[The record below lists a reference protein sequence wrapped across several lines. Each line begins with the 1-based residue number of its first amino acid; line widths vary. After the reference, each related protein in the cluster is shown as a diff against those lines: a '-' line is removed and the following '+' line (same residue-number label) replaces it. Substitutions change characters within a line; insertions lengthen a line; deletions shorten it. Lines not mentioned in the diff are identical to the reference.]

1 MARTDYIVKR
11 SLAAVATVFAAITI
25 NFFLFRVL
33 PGNAVTG
40 IARVPNATPQLR
52 AARTKECGLIES
64 KWDQYCAYLN
74 QLLHGN
80 QGVSFANQQ
89 SVASNLRSALLN
101 TIPVVTVAT
110 ILSLVLGVGV
120 GVIAAWRRGSA
131 TDHVLT
137 TTAVATYA
145 FPTQWIALLLLIAFS
160 KYLPTAGSSDVFTL
174 VQPSTW
180 QRALDYSRHMILPAA
195 TLALTLYGGN
205 AIVVRSAML
214 ETLGEDYV
222 LTARATGMRQS
233 RIVFRHALRG
243 AMLPVTTLVTLSL
256 GSIVAGAIL
265 VEVVFSWPGVGDALY
280 DAVRHR
286 DYPMLQGG
294 FLVLIVS
301 VVAFNFIAD
310 LLYARID
317 PRVAE

>member
-1 MARTDYIVKR
+1 MARTDYVVKR
-11 SLAAVATVFAAITI
+11 SLSALATVFAAVTI

-33 PGNAVTG
+33 PGNAVSG
-40 IARVPNATPQLR
+40 IARVPNSTPQLR
-52 AARTKECGLIES
+52 RALTKEFGLDKS
-64 KWDQYCAYLN
+64 KWDQYWAYLN

-80 QGVSFANQQ
+80 LGVSFANRQ
-89 SVASNLRSALLN
+89 SVAGNLWSALLN

-110 ILSLVLGVGV
+110 VLALLLGVAT
-120 GVIAAWRRGSA
+120 GVIAAWRRGSF
-131 TDHVLT
+131 TDHALT
-137 TTAVATYA
+137 TTAVATFA

-174 VQPSTW
+174 VEPSTIH
-180 QRALDYSRHMILPAA
+180 RIVDYSRHMILPTT

-205 AIVVRSAML
+205 AIVVRAAML

-222 LTARATGMRQS
+222 LTARAKGMSQR
-233 RIVFRHALRG
+233 RIVVRHALRA

-265 VEVVFSWPGVGDALY
+265 VEIVFSWPGVGGALY

-294 FLVLIVS
+294 FLVLIIS
-301 VVAFNFIAD
+301 VVFFNFIAD
-310 LLYARID
+310 LLYLKLD
-317 PRVAE
+317 PRVVE

>member
-1 MARTDYIVKR
+1 MRRLDYVAKR
-11 SLAAVATVFAAITI
+11 ALAALVTVFVALTL
-25 NFFLFRVL
+25 NFLLFRVL

-52 AARTKECGLIES
+52 QALTKQFGLNES
-64 KWDQYCAYLN
+64 LWNQYLRYLG
-74 QLLHGN
+74 QLAHGN
-80 QGVSFANQQ
+80 LGVSFANQQ
-89 SVASNLRSALLN
+89 SVAHNLRVALLN

-110 ILSLVLGVGV
+110 ILSLVLGVAV
-120 GVIAAWRRGSA
+120 GVISAWRRGSA
-131 TDHVLT
+131 TDHALT

-145 FPTQWIALLLLIAFS
+145 FPTQWIALLLLIGLS
-160 KYLPTAGSSDVFTL
+160 SVLPTAGSQNVFSL
-174 VQPSTW
+174 VEPSHW
-180 QRALDYSRHMILPAA
+180 QRVLDYSRHMILPTL

-214 ETLGEDYV
+214 ETLGEDYI
-222 LTARATGMRQS
+222 LTARAKGMRQS
-233 RIVFRHALRG
+233 RVVLRHALRA

-256 GSIVAGAIL
+256 GSVVAGAIL

-280 DAVRHR
+280 DAVKHR

-294 FLVLIVS
+294 FLLLIVS
-301 VVAFNFIAD
+301 VVFFNFVAD